1 MITVGLSGG
10 IGSGKTVISYI
21 FVTLGIPVF
30 YADEAVKSLYDTD
43 GDLRYALTGLL
54 GSNIYKDGHLQRQ
67 RMASLIF
74 TDEALRQK
82 VNALTHPKVIQ
93 QFEQWAQQQQSP
105 YVVLEAAILFES
117 GSDKKVDYTIAV
129 TAPEA
134 LRITRAMQRDNATE
148 EEVKSRM
155 KQQWNDEQRNRKA
168 NFIIMNDN
176 KQALLPQVITIHQ
189 HILKT
194 L

>member
-10 IGSGKTVISYI
+10 IGSGKTLIAHI
-21 FVTLGIPVF
+21 FATLGISVF
-30 YADEAVKSLYDTD
+30 YADEAVKALYDAD
-43 GDLRYALTGLL
+43 TGLRHTLIDLL
-54 GSNIYKDGHLQRQ
+54 GGDIYKDGHLQRK

-74 TDEALRQK
+74 ANDTLMQK
-82 VNALTHPKVIQ
+82 VNALTHPKVML
-93 QFEQWAQQQQSP
+93 QFEQWAQQQPSP

-117 GSDKKVDYTIAV
+117 GSDKKMDYTIAV
-129 TAPEA
+129 TAPEP

-148 EEVKSRM
+148 QEVKNRM
-155 KQQWNDEQRNRKA
+155 KQQWNDEQRNGKA

-176 KQALLPQVITIHQ
+176 EQAVLPQVITVHQ